1 MTVEN
6 LSRRCRVNGHEMRFH
21 KEAMTPADV
30 RGRCEECC
38 KCVPREA
45 ASSLFAYFNSRVADG
60 TIREDSSS
68 GSYTTGILVEYHV
81 ARIFD
86 ELSKQK

>member
-1 MTVEN
+1 MLQVCA
-6 LSRRCRVNGHEMRFH
+6 SRS
-21 KEAMTPADV
+21 
-30 RGRCEECC
+30 
-38 KCVPREA
+38 
-45 ASSLFAYFNSRVADG
+45 SSLFAYFNSRVADG